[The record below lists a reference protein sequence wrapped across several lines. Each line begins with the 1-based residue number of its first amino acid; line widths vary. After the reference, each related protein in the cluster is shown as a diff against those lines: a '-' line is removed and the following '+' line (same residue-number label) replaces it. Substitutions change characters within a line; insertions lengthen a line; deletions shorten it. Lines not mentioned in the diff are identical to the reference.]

1 MTKLENILVIAKFR
15 NILPFDNQQIR
26 MVIQRVK
33 YGNFFVVMPTV

>member
-15 NILPFDNQQIR
+15 NILPFDNHQIR
-26 MVIQRVK
+26 MVIQMVK